1 MSIELVKNALR
12 SETFHG
18 TPPVLL
24 KDNQL
29 NLERLNYGTLNEYQ
43 ILTQLI
49 H

>member
-24 KDNQL
+24 KDKADGKL
-29 NLERLNYGTLNEYQ
+29 RMRGITFLKITV
-43 ILTQLI
+43 II
-49 H
+49 